1 MPVWCMLRRVGFLV
15 VGLAVSGSGIGCS
28 SPTPPSCVYTVSRT
42 SIAFPA
48 AGGSDTVSVTTGSSC
63 TWSSASSAGWLG
75 ITSGNNGTGNG
86 TVSVSAGANGPS
98 SRTATLTVAD
108 KAIAVSQD
116 GAPAQTFTLSGRVTD
131 AFIGQALGI
140 PGVSVSVSGGSGPLS
155 ATTEYGGSYAIPG
168 LPAGVY
174 TVTFEKAA
182 YVTAT
187 TTIAISGATSL
198 PMSLTLDV
206 PAPPSASNLTGYWSG
221 TGTYP
226 NAPFKLALVQSG
238 GQLRGIYVDRHDSS
252 SSVSGAYST
261 PEFTLRIDFGDAV
274 LFLECAIKDAREVN
288 GVHRTSALGN
298 RPYPFTMTR

>member
-1 MPVWCMLRRVGFLV
+1 MRRLLRLGASVACGLGFS
-15 VGLAVSGSGIGCS
+15 ACWIGCS
-28 SPTPPSCVYTVSRT
+28 SPTPPSCVYTVSRM
-42 SIAFPA
+42 SITFPA
-48 AGGSDTVSVTTGSSC
+48 AGGSDTVSVTTGRSC
-63 TWSSASSAGWLG
+63 TWSSTSSAGWLA
-75 ITSGNNGTGNG
+75 ITSGNSGTGNG

-98 SRTATLTVAD
+98 SRSATLTVAGQTV
-108 KAIAVSQD
+108 AVSQE

-131 AFIGQALGI
+131 VFIGSALGI
-140 PGVSVSVSGGSGPLS
+140 AGVSVTASGGSGPLS
-155 ATTEYGGSYAIPG
+155 ATTDYAGSYAIPG
-168 LPAGVY
+168 LPAGTY

-187 TTIAISGATSL
+187 TTIAISGVTSL
-198 PMSLTLDV
+198 PMSLSLDV

-226 NAPFKLALVQSG
+226 NSPFKLALVQNG
-238 GQLRGIYVDRHDSS
+238 GQLRGMYVDRLDSS
-252 SSVSGAYST
+252 WSVSGAYST